1 MRFASLGS
9 GSKGNATLIEAADT
23 CLLLDCGFTVKETEA
38 RLQRLG
44 KTGHDLNAILVTH
57 EHSDHIKGVGALA
70 RKYQLPVYL
79 TAGTFHRGRLGKLPR
94 LETINCHQHFV
105 IDNVH
110 VQPVPVPH
118 DAREPC
124 QYVFQYNQKKL
135 GVLTD
140 LGSLTPHVEKHY
152 SGLDA
157 LVLECNYDPQMLD
170 EGPYPFQLKE
180 RIFSDYGHLS
190 NVQAAQ
196 LLSRI
201 EKGKLQHLL
210 LSHISQ
216 QNNCPTLASQ
226 AVASLLDEMG
236 ESVRNGFE
244 VACQEQGF
252 GWREIV

>member
-9 GSKGNATLIEAADT
+9 GSKGNATLIEAAET
-23 CLLLDCGFTVKETEA
+23 CLLLDCGFTVKETEV

-44 KTGHDLNAILVTH
+44 KSGHDLSAILVTH

-79 TAGTFHRGRLGKLPR
+79 TAGTFHKGRVGKLTQF
-94 LETINCHQHFV
+94 ETINCHQCFF
-105 IDNVH
+105 INDIE

-124 QYVFQYNQKKL
+124 QFVFKHKNKKL

-170 EGPYPFQLKE
+170 EGPYPFQLKQ
-180 RIFSDYGHLS
+180 RIFGDYGHLS
-190 NVQAAQ
+190 NGQAAQ
-196 LLSRI
+196 LLARI
-201 EKGKLQHLL
+201 ETHKLQHLL

-216 QNNCPTLASQ
+216 QNNCPNLASQ
-226 AVASLLDEMG
+226 AVADILEQMDDC
-236 ESVRNGFE
+236 VRDGFE
-244 VACQEQGF
+244 VACQDEGF
-252 GWREIV
+252 GWRVIA

>member
-9 GSKGNATLIEAADT
+9 GSKGNATIIEAADT

-79 TAGTFHRGRLGKLPR
+79 TAGTFQQGRLGKVSQLQ
-94 LETINCHQHFV
+94 TINCHQRFV
-105 IDNVH
+105 VGDIQ

-124 QYVFQYNQKKL
+124 QYVFLHEDKKL

-157 LVLECNYDPQMLD
+157 LVLECNYDPQMLE
-170 EGPYPFQLKE
+170 EGPYPYQLKT

-190 NVQAAQ
+190 NGQAAQ

-201 EKGKLQHLL
+201 EKHRLQHLL

-216 QNNCPTLASQ
+216 KNNCPTLASQ
-226 AVASLLDEMG
+226 AIGTLFNEMDER
-236 ESVRNGFE
+236 VQQGFE

-252 GWREIV
+252 DWRMIV

>member
-57 EHSDHIKGVGALA
+57 EHGDHIKGVGALA

-79 TAGTFHRGRLGKLPR
+79 TAGTFHRGRLGKLPQ
-94 LETINCHQHFV
+94 LETINCHQIFAV
-105 IDNVH
+105 KDIQ

-124 QYVFQYNQKKL
+124 QYVFLHDDKKL

-190 NVQAAQ
+190 NGQAAQ

-201 EKGKLQHLL
+201 EKHKLQHLL

-216 QNNCPTLASQ
+216 KNNCPTLASQ
-226 AVASLLDEMG
+226 AIEAMLDEMDD
-236 ESVRNGFE
+236 SVRAGFE
-244 VACQEQGF
+244 VACQDQGF
-252 GWREIV
+252 DWRVII

>member
-23 CLLLDCGFTVKETEA
+23 CLLLDCGFTVKQTEI

-44 KTGHDLNAILVTH
+44 KTGHDLDAILVTH

-79 TAGTFHRGRLGKLPR
+79 TAGTFQQGRLGNLPYI
-94 LETINCHQHFV
+94 EQINCHQNFTIKD
-105 IDNVH
+105 ID

-124 QYVFQYNQKKL
+124 QYVFQHANKKL

-140 LGSLTPHVEKHY
+140 LGSITPHVEQHY

-157 LVLECNYDPQMLD
+157 LVLECNYDPQMLE
-170 EGPYPFQLKE
+170 EGPYPYQLKQ
-180 RIFSDYGHLS
+180 RILGDYGHLS
-190 NVQAAQ
+190 NSQAAQ
-196 LLSRI
+196 LLLRI
-201 EKGKLQHLL
+201 EKHKLQHLL

-216 QNNCPTLASQ
+216 QNNCASLASE
-226 AVASLLDEMG
+226 AIAELLADMG
-236 ESVRNGFE
+236 DGVQRSFE
-244 VACQEQGF
+244 VACQDQGF
-252 GWREIV
+252 DWRLIV